1 MFFQKRI
8 NKSVESIDKF
18 FDTIDQALLIFKD
31 GVKNY
36 LYNDVEAFSDN
47 LQTMV
52 RLESDAELTRREIE
66 SGLYLQSSLVRSRGD
81 IMRLL
86 ERMDHI
92 IDILNNNL
100 FQFEIEHPYIPVELN
115 ADFLKLTDLST
126 LAVETTIPAA
136 KAYFRTP
143 EVITEK
149 IHRVYFYEKET
160 DKQAKALKRKVF
172 HEMNT
177 LKLSEKF
184 HLRYFALHIEELS
197 RAAEKTA
204 DQLSVMSIK
213 RTV

>member
-36 LYNDVEAFSDN
+36 LYNDVEAFNDN

-66 SGLYLQSSLVRSRGD
+66 SGLYRQSSLVRSRGD

-136 KAYFRTP
+136 TAFLVTP
-143 EVITEK
+143 VVIT
-149 IHRVYFYEKET
+149 
-160 DKQAKALKRKVF
+160 
-172 HEMNT
+172 
-177 LKLSEKF
+177 
-184 HLRYFALHIEELS
+184 
-197 RAAEKTA
+197 
-204 DQLSVMSIK
+204 
-213 RTV
+213 